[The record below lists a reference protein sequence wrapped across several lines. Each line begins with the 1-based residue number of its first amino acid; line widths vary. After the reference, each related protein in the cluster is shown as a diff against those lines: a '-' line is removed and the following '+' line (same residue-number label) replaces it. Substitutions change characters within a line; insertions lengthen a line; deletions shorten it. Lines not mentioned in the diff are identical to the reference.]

1 MKRLVLID
9 GHAVLYRAF
18 YALPK
23 TLTTQ
28 AGKPVNAVYGFSR
41 ILFKVITEFSPT
53 HLVVAFDLPKPT
65 FRHKLFKG
73 YQAKRP
79 KMVDDLISQ
88 IKPIHELVRA
98 FDIPIFEKE
107 GFEAD
112 DVIGTLA
119 QKANVD
125 EIIIVTGD
133 KDIFQLINKKVRVY
147 ALNRG
152 ISGGELV
159 DEKKVEEILGIKPS
173 QIVDYKALAGDPSD
187 NYPGVTGIG
196 PKTARKLLDEHGTLK
211 QIIAKKLVKDKEAA
225 LLSQELAQIKKNMKL
240 KFKLEESELNY
251 DKEKVRVIFEK
262 FRFKSLIKRLDREE
276 QMRLL

>member
-23 TLTTQ
+23 TLTTRK
-28 AGKPVNAVYGFSR
+28 GKPINAVYGFSR
-41 ILFKVITEFSPT
+41 ILFKIIAEFSPT

-65 FRHKLFKG
+65 FRHKLFNA

-79 KMVDDLISQ
+79 KMADDLVSQ
-88 IKPIHELVRA
+88 IKPVHELVEA

-119 QKANVD
+119 RKARVD
-125 EIIIVTGD
+125 EVIIVTGD
-133 KDIFQLINKKVRVY
+133 KDIFQLIDKKTKVY

-152 ISGGELV
+152 LSGGELV
-159 DEKKVEEILGIKPS
+159 NEKRVEEILGVKPN
-173 QIVDYKALAGDPSD
+173 QIVDFKALIGDPSD

-196 PKTARKLLDEHGTLK
+196 PKTAKKLLDDQGTLK
-211 QIIAKKLVKDKEAA
+211 QILAKKLIKDKKAA
-225 LLSQELAQIKKNMKL
+225 LLSQKLAQIKTNVKL
-240 KFKLEESELNY
+240 NLNLADSKLDY
-251 DKEKVRVIFEK
+251 DKEKVRAIFEK
-262 FRFKSLIKRLDREE
+262 FRFKSLIKKLDEE
-276 QMRLL
+276 KQMKLL